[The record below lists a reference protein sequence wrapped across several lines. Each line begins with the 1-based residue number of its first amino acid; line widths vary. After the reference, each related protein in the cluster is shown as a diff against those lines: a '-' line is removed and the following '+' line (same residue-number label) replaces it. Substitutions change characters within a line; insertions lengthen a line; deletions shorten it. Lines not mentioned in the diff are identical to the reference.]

1 MGWLGK
7 IVGGTIGFF
16 LGGPLGLIA
25 GAVFG
30 HMIDKSSELEG
41 GDDYQDSRGF
51 QNARN
56 NGSNYSQGNYSRRF
70 FFNTGYGRS
79 QMVFFVGAF
88 SMLAKLASADGTVS
102 ENAKRKVSEFM
113 VNDLHLSGQSYYNAV
128 NIFNNALERDV
139 TFESL
144 ADQFYSNFRNSPA
157 ILQLM
162 IDIFYRVANADGSV
176 SRNEERLIEYAAR
189 RFQIPQSV
197 LDSIKRRYGVVGNTS
212 KAYAVLGLTENAT
225 EAEIKRA
232 YRKLILEFHPDT
244 VAAKGMAD
252 EFKEYATK
260 KFREIQESY
269 ETICKER
276 GIK

>member
-1 MGWLGK
+1 MSWIGK
-7 IVGGTIGFF
+7 IIGATIGFF

-30 HMIDKSSELEG
+30 HMIDESSNAEN
-41 GDDYQDSRGF
+41 SNHS
-51 QNARN
+51 QNN
-56 NGSNYSQGNYSRRF
+56 SSYYTGNGYSKRY

-102 ENAKRKVSEFM
+102 DSAKRKVSEFM
-113 VNDLHLSGQSYYNAV
+113 VNDLHLTGQSYYNAV
-128 NIFNNALERDV
+128 NIFNNALEQNIS
-139 TFESL
+139 FESL
-144 ADQFYSNFRNSPA
+144 ATQFYSNFRNSPA

-162 IDIFYRVANADGSV
+162 IDIFYRVANADGVV
-176 SRNEERLIEYAAR
+176 SKNEERLIEYAANV
-189 RFQIPQSV
+189 FHIPQSI
-197 LDSIKRRYGVVGNTS
+197 LDSIKKRYGVSNS
-212 KAYAVLGLTENAT
+212 SARAYAVLGLSENAT
-225 EAEIKRA
+225 ESEIKKA

-260 KFREIQESY
+260 KFREIQDSY
-269 ETICKER
+269 EIICKER
-276 GIK
+276 GTK